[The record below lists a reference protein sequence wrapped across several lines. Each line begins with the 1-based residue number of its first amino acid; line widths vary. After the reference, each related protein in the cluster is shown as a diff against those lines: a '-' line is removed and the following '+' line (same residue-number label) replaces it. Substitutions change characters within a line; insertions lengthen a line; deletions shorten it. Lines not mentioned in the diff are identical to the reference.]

1 MKVIMMTELKLPWDG
16 MSESSKRRVEIIT
29 NHNIYWV
36 TDINGRFGIFIESKS
51 EFDSLKATISIKGID
66 VIKRNSST
74 HLGELILLLN
84 EMEDSRIFSKLC
96 EDLVSTI
103 NLHEDNKSMISAIE
117 VRLMRWQELL
127 KKRNSKGMSIPV
139 QMGLFT
145 ELIFLMNVLCPRIG
159 EEQAINAWVGPDYDK
174 QDFLLDKA
182 VVEIK
187 SYRTSKGPQV
197 SISSAQQLYCEKQPL
212 YLVAYGLTR
221 SNNGE
226 SVADIVEVIT
236 KHLSSKSKLLLDI
249 FNLKLI
255 DFGYIP
261 EIETEPYVKFLIDT
275 VNIFQ
280 IADGFPRLIPQM
292 IPLEIISLKYI
303 IDLSMCSRSLSTF
316 SSLFA
321 EE

>member
-1 MKVIMMTELKLPWDG
+1 MTNLKLPWEN
-16 MSESSKRRVEIIT
+16 MPESSRRRIDVIT
-29 NHNIYWV
+29 KHNVFWIK
-36 TDINGRFGIFIESKS
+36 DINGRYGIIIESIL

-84 EMEDSRIFSKLC
+84 ETEDSRIFSKLC

-103 NLHEDNKSMISAIE
+103 NLHEDNKSMLSAVEI
-117 VRLMRWQELL
+117 RLLRWQELL
-127 KKRNSKGMSIPV
+127 KKRSSKGMAIPV

-145 ELIFLMNVLCPRIG
+145 ELTFLMNVLCPRIS
-159 EEQAINAWVGPDYDK
+159 EEQAINSWVGPDYDK

-187 SYRTSKGPQV
+187 SYRTSKGAQV

-212 YLVAYGLTR
+212 YLVTYGLTR

-236 KHLSSKSKLLLDI
+236 KHLSSKSKLLLDM
-249 FNLKLI
+249 FNIKLI

-261 EIETEPYVKFLIDT
+261 EIETEPYAKFLIDT
-275 VNIFQ
+275 VNVFQ
-280 IADGFPRLIPQM
+280 VTENFPRLIPQM
-292 IPLEIISLKYI
+292 IPLEITSLKYI
-303 IDLSMCSRSLSTF
+303 IDLSICTAFLSTF